1 MASHPFLL
9 RNPPYCASMILERRP
24 KPTTVLL
31 YIFID
36 GKGIQHGLCDG
47 AQPGEGPG
55 VGTRYRQ
62 AGVAAAADFSPLRT
76 MVIGAD

>member
-1 MASHPFLL
+1 MFLK
-9 RNPPYCASMILERRP
+9 RRP

-31 YIFID
+31 YIFFD

-55 VGTRYRQ
+55 VGTWYRQ
-62 AGVAAAADFSPLRT
+62 AGVAAAANFFLVYTTLHCQSTDRIRIRPKRSNDFDL
-76 MVIGAD
+76 